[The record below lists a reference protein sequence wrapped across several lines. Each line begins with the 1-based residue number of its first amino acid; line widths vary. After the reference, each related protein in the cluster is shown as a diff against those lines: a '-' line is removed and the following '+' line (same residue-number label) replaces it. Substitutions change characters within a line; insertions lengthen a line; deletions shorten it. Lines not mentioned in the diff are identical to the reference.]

1 MTDGNPSIRK
11 VESFLLL
18 LMHLHLH
25 FTYTHALDL
34 E

>member
-1 MTDGNPSIRK
+1 MTDGNLSIRK